1 VAAACLRLVMPANHD
16 VAAVLTVAD
25 FWLSGQTVYVDFIEI
40 NPPGSFWLYM
50 PFAWL
55 ERAVGL
61 PARSSALSNGN
72 DLVLYFGLGRA
83 GLGST
88 PGMIYFMKDSLF
100 VQVGHRR
107 DPIVRRAEITV
118 DVADPE

>member
-1 VAAACLRLVMPANHD
+1 MQLTLQESSKRTFILVD
-16 VAAVLTVAD
+16 D
-25 FWLSGQTVYVDFIEI
+25 SGMWI
-40 NPPGSFWLYM
+40 
-50 PFAWL
+50 
-55 ERAVGL
+55 RCCAVGL
-61 PARSSALSNGN
+61 PARSRALSNGN

-118 DVADPE
+118 DVDAS